1 LFIVVFILAAASAI
15 IIRSLTSPD
24 STHRDKPLLIL
35 QQSASGAVDDDL
47 PLGALVVDDETV
59 DATLEIR
66 GLPVGMT
73 ISSGRRT
80 GMVWR
85 IPAAN
90 AVNAKINPPT
100 GFSGTVDLTV
110 ELRLRDDTIADF
122 GSAHR
127 EWLQRP
133 KVVSNAQPGTDERHT
148 TTASASAK
156 RNERHTATASASAKR
171 KRVAVHSRIH
181 ALPRRNDRDQV
192 HYAGRRVGAD
202 PDLNIRRTL
211 ARQYTWVN

>member
-1 LFIVVFILAAASAI
+1 MFILAAASAV

-24 STHRDKPLLIL
+24 GTRRDKPPLILQQSAPCLTL

-47 PLGALVVDDETV
+47 PLGAQVVDVGTV
-59 DATLEIR
+59 ATLEIR

-80 GMVWR
+80 GTVWR

-90 AVNAKINPPT
+90 AVNAMIHPPT

-110 ELRLRDDTIADF
+110 ELRLPDDTIVDF

-127 EWLQRP
+127 EWLPRP

-156 RNERHTATASASAKR
+156 RKR
-171 KRVAVHSRIH
+171 GAVHSRIH
-181 ALPRRNDRDQV
+181 ALPRRDDRYQV

-202 PDLNIRRTL
+202 PDLNIRREL

>member
-1 LFIVVFILAAASAI
+1 LRGLIGLFIAVFILAAASAV

-24 STHRDKPLLIL
+24 STRRNKPLLIL
-35 QQSASGAVDDDL
+35 QQSASGALDDDL
-47 PLGALVVDDETV
+47 PLGALVVDDGTAV
-59 DATLEIR
+59 ATLKIR
-66 GLPVGMT
+66 GLPVGMS

-80 GMVWR
+80 GTVWR

-90 AVNAKINPPT
+90 AVNAMIHPPT

-110 ELRLRDDTIADF
+110 ELRLPDDTIVDF

-127 EWLQRP
+127 EWLPRP

-156 RNERHTATASASAKR
+156 RKR
-171 KRVAVHSRIH
+171 GAVHSRIH
-181 ALPRRNDRDQV
+181 ARPRRNDRYQV
-192 HYAGRRVGAD
+192 RYAGRRVGAD

-211 ARQYTWVN
+211 AKQYTWVN